1 MIVTGANV
9 EHAEFGIG
17 KVIAV
22 LGDIA
27 TVEFFGEQFD
37 VGVDELIVRA
47 AVNGAAPL
55 APPDAP
61 VTDPEFRRAF
71 EAVNLGVVPSDPKI
85 LAKLTIGGEEI
96 SNDIR
101 GVLAGASSKGAYRVF
116 MGYYGSGK
124 SHHLQ
129 MVKAVALQDGW
140 VTATL
145 ELDPKAA
152 DPAKPATVYREL
164 LANLEF
170 PMRADGSK
178 NEDFFD
184 LVREMR
190 NKWPEVRAL
199 TYFGRSPW
207 LSKGLAALL
216 YLTHRR
222 DDPEYVAA
230 VSWLAG
236 QVKQISAIRS
246 TTWRAGHRESIPTMP
261 QTKDTGLIYANHLV
275 VLNEVLKALGYR
287 GLAIIIDEAEHVRSY
302 SVNMY
307 LRANNFLDILARCAH
322 PPRKDLQDPTCDY
335 DVSDLSPFWREGP
348 HFAMF
353 VGLTEGED
361 VQDLRRKAGEMSVLI
376 HSPTDVV
383 ELEPPSPADYEVWV
397 AAFLDEA
404 AHRLGAKV
412 AVLSN
417 PELRERIAAI
427 LRERFEETPDS
438 ERVLRNWTKLAGF
451 PAAVLLA
458 QPGRIGID
466 ELLVLVEDAARQV
479 AGGILPWEEEP
490 WDD

>member
-1 MIVTGANV
+1 VIVAGANV
-9 EHAEFGIG
+9 EHVEFGVG
-17 KVIAV
+17 KVVAV
-22 LGDIA
+22 LGDVA
-27 TVEFFGEQFD
+27 TVEFFGEQLD
-37 VGVDELIVRA
+37 VAVDELIIRPA
-47 AVNGAAPL
+47 LNGVAPVVG
-55 APPDAP
+55 PDAP
-61 VTDPEFRRAF
+61 VSDPEFRRAF
-71 EAVNLGVVPSDPKI
+71 EAVNLGVVPSDPKM
-85 LAKLTIGGEEI
+85 LTRLTIGGEDI
-96 SNDIR
+96 SSDIR
-101 GVLAGASSKGAYRVF
+101 GVLAAATSKGAYRVF

-129 MVKAVALQDGW
+129 MVKAVALREGW

-164 LANLEF
+164 LANLAF

-184 LVREMR
+184 LVREIR
-190 NKWPEVRAL
+190 NKWSEIRDLP
-199 TYFGRSPW
+199 YFRRSPW

-246 TTWRAGHRESIPTMP
+246 ATWRAGHRESIPSMP

-275 VLNEVLKALGYR
+275 VLNEILKALGYR

-322 PPRKDLQDPTCDY
+322 SPRKDLHDPTCDY
-335 DVSDLSPFWREGP
+335 DVSALSPFWREGP

-376 HSPTDVV
+376 HSPSDVV
-383 ELEPPSPADYEVWV
+383 ELKPPNPADYGAWV

-404 AHRLGAKV
+404 ARRLGPKV
-412 AVLSN
+412 AILSN

-427 LRERFEETPDS
+427 LRECFEETPNS
-438 ERVLRNWTKLAGF
+438 ERILRNWTKLAGF
-451 PAAVLLA
+451 PPAILMA
-458 QPGRIGID
+458 QPAPLGVEEIP
-466 ELLVLVEDAARQV
+466 VLVEDAARQV
-479 AGGILPWEEEP
+479 AGGILPWEEKS

>member
-1 MIVTGANV
+1 VIVAGANV

-22 LGDIA
+22 LGDVA
-27 TVEFFGEQFD
+27 AVEFFGEQFD
-37 VGVDELIVRA
+37 VGIDELMVRA
-47 AVNGAAPL
+47 AMNGVAPV
-55 APPDAP
+55 ARPDAP

-71 EAVNLGVVPSDPKI
+71 EAVNLGVVPSDPKM

-96 SNDIR
+96 SEDIR

-129 MVKAVALQDGW
+129 VVKAVALREGW

-164 LANLEF
+164 LANLAF

-184 LVREMR
+184 LVREIR
-190 NKWPEVRAL
+190 NKWSEIRDLP
-199 TYFGRSPW
+199 YFRRSPW

-246 TTWRAGHRESIPTMP
+246 TTWRAGHRDSIPSMP

-275 VLNEVLKALGYR
+275 VLNVVLKALGYR
-287 GLAIIIDEAEHVRSY
+287 GLAIIIDEAEHVRGY

-307 LRANNFLDILARCAH
+307 LRANNFLDILTRCAH
-322 PPRKDLQDPTCDY
+322 PPRKDLRDPTCDY
-335 DVSDLSPFWREGP
+335 DVSALSPFWREGP

-376 HSPTDVV
+376 HSPSDVV
-383 ELEPPSPADYEVWV
+383 ELKPPSPADYEVWV
-397 AAFLDEA
+397 AAFLDES

-412 AVLSN
+412 AILSN
-417 PELRERIAAI
+417 PELRERVTTI
-427 LRERFEETPDS
+427 LRERFEETSVS
-438 ERVLRNWTKLAGF
+438 ERILRNWTKLAGF
-451 PAAVLLA
+451 PPAILLA
-458 QPGRIGID
+458 QPQPLGVEEIV
-466 ELLVLVEDAARQV
+466 VLVEDAARQV
-479 AGGILPWEEEP
+479 AGGILPWEEALA
-490 WDD
+490 

>member
-1 MIVTGANV
+1 MIVAGANV

-22 LGDIA
+22 LGDVA

-37 VGVDELIVRA
+37 VTADELIVRA
-47 AVNGAAPL
+47 AMNGVAPV
-55 APPDAP
+55 AGADAP

-71 EAVNLGVVPSDPKI
+71 EAVNLGVVPSDPEDVGEAYHRRRGD
-85 LAKLTIGGEEI
+85 LRRYSRRPGGRVI
-96 SNDIR
+96 Q
-101 GVLAGASSKGAYRVF
+101 GAYRVF

-129 MVKAVALQDGW
+129 MVKAVALREGW

-152 DPAKPATVYREL
+152 DPAKPPRFTGNYSPTLPSDAGRWLEERRL
-164 LANLEF
+164 LR
-170 PMRADGSK
+170 PGPGDTQQMVRDQGSAV
-178 NEDFFD
+178 F
-184 LVREMR
+184 R
-190 NKWPEVRAL
+190 
-199 TYFGRSPW
+199 RSPW

-236 QVKQISAIRS
+236 QVKQITAIRS
-246 TTWRAGHRESIPTMP
+246 TTWRAGHRDSIPSMP

-287 GLAIIIDEAEHVRSY
+287 GLAIIIDEAEHVRGY

-322 PPRKDLQDPTCDY
+322 PPRKDLRDPTCDY
-335 DVSDLSPFWREGP
+335 DISALSPFWREGP

-376 HSPTDVV
+376 HSSSDVV
-383 ELEPPSPADYEVWV
+383 ELKPPSPADYEVWV
-397 AAFLDEA
+397 AAFLNEA
-404 AHRLGAKV
+404 AHRLGQRLPYSPTQNCVNVSPPFYVNA
-412 AVLSN
+412 
-417 PELRERIAAI
+417 
-427 LRERFEETPDS
+427 FEETSDS
-438 ERVLRNWTKLAGF
+438 ERILRNWTKLAGLP
-451 PAAVLLA
+451 PAILLA
-458 QPGRIGID
+458 QPKPLGVEEIV
-466 ELLVLVEDAARQV
+466 VLVEDAARQV
-479 AGGILPWEEEP
+479 TGGILPWEEALA
-490 WDD
+490 